1 VLYRS
6 NLQARVIE
14 EELRTASHA
23 YRVFGGMQFFDRR
36 EVKDLA
42 AYLRVLINPSDEVSL
57 RRIINQPPR
66 GIGHKTVEDIQAH
79 AERTGVPFARALAEV
94 ASVPGLSDP
103 SRRSVEAFVAL
114 LARYRQQLAEK
125 TGLAKLAR
133 ALCEEAGIHSHLTDA
148 TEGGEGGAIRWGNV
162 EHFLGWLER
171 FERES
176 ERDRRSIQ
184 AFLERVTLNGSSE
197 EQHTGEAVT
206 LSTLHGAKGLE
217 FDVVFLI
224 GCVEGQLPHSRTTDP
239 KVTEIAG
246 TDVEEERR
254 LFYVGVTRARERLYL
269 CRFRKRS
276 LRGQVIPQ
284 TPSRFLEGLP
294 EAQIEVYE
302 RPEGKELRPDEIAEL
317 GREFLRKRAAA
328 SLG

>member
-1 VLYRS
+1 
-6 NLQARVIE
+6 
-14 EELRTASHA
+14 
-23 YRVFGGMQFFDRR
+23 
-36 EVKDLA
+36 
-42 AYLRVLINPSDEVSL
+42 
-57 RRIINQPPR
+57 
-66 GIGHKTVEDIQAH
+66 
-79 AERTGVPFARALAEV
+79 
-94 ASVPGLSDP
+94 
-103 SRRSVEAFVAL
+103 
-114 LARYRQQLAEK
+114 
-125 TGLAKLAR
+125 
-133 ALCEEAGIHSHLTDA
+133 
-148 TEGGEGGAIRWGNV
+148 
-162 EHFLGWLER
+162 
-171 FERES
+171 
-176 ERDRRSIQ
+176 
-184 AFLERVTLNGSSE
+184 
-197 EQHTGEAVT
+197 VT